1 MNLLRRFFGQAK
13 KCMIHEIQEKTMI
26 LRQYKQ
32 KKPPKMESLSS
43 VLVGPNIHPDKI
55 DKYNLASICIET
67 QHNWTKI
74 VKVFRFSLFGQAYLD
89 NPLLSYFRLVKV

>member
-1 MNLLRRFFGQAK
+1 MYDSRNPRKNNDIKAVQTK
-13 KCMIHEIQEKTMI
+13 KASQNG
-26 LRQYKQ
+26 
-32 KKPPKMESLSS
+32 KPFIGACRSKFTS
-43 VLVGPNIHPDKI
+43 GKI

>member
-1 MNLLRRFFGQAK
+1 
-13 KCMIHEIQEKTMI
+13 
-26 LRQYKQ
+26 
-32 KKPPKMESLSS
+32 MESLSS